1 MNKFARKLTVLMSAA
16 TVTVATT
23 GLSGCAS
30 MNNKERGATVGV
42 GTGAAIGAIIG
53 KNTGSTARGAILG
66 AVVGGAAGAI
76 IGHQMDQQ
84 AKDIESQ
91 VPGATVERVG
101 EGIAVSF
108 PSGIL
113 FPFNSSQLM
122 PAGRENLTRLAGI
135 LSRNPGS
142 SVLIVGHTDNTGGDA
157 YNMTLS
163 QQRAQSAAGYL
174 QTAGVAAGRIRT
186 EGRGEAEPIDTN
198 ATEEGRARNRR
209 VEVAIFASEQ
219 YRQQILNE
227 AGRSQ

>member
-1 MNKFARKLTVLMSAA
+1 MNLFARKITVLFGAA
-16 TVTVATT
+16 AVTMATA

-30 MNNKERGATVGV
+30 MNNKERGATIGAT
-42 GTGAAIGAIIG
+42 TGAAIGAVIG

-66 AVVGGAAGAI
+66 AVVGGAAGAV

-84 AKDIESQ
+84 AKEIETQ

-113 FPFNSSQLM
+113 FPFNSTNLM
-122 PAGRENLTRLAGI
+122 PAGRENLTKLAGI
-135 LSRNPGS
+135 LQRYPGS
-142 SVLIVGHTDNTGGDA
+142 SVLVVGHTDNIGTDQ
-157 YNMTLS
+157 YNMGLS
-163 QQRAQSAAGYL
+163 NARAQAAASYL
-174 QTAGVAAGRIRT
+174 QTAGVTAGRIRT
-186 EGRGEAEPIDTN
+186 EGRGESEPIADN

-227 AGRSQ
+227 SGH

>member
-1 MNKFARKLTVLMSAA
+1 MMNTFARKLTVLLSAA

-23 GLSGCAS
+23 GLAGCAS
-30 MNNKERGATVGV
+30 MNNKERGATIGAT
-42 GTGAAIGAIIG
+42 TGAAIGAVVG

-84 AKDIESQ
+84 AKDIETQ

-113 FPFNSSQLM
+113 FPYNSTQLQ
-122 PAGRENLTRLAGI
+122 PAGRDNLTKLAGI
-135 LSRNPGS
+135 LQRNPGS

-163 QQRAQSAAGYL
+163 QQRAQSAAAYL
-174 QTAGVAAGRIRT
+174 QQAGVAANRIRT
-186 EGRGEAEPIDTN
+186 EGRGESEPIDTN
-198 ATEEGRARNRR
+198 ATDAGRARNRR

-219 YRQQILNE
+219 YRQQIMNE
-227 AGRSQ
+227 AGHQ

>member
-1 MNKFARKLTVLMSAA
+1 MNVVVKKLTVLFSAA
-16 TVTVATT
+16 AVTVA
-23 GLSGCAS
+23 SAGCAS
-30 MNNKERGATVGV
+30 MNNKERGATIGAT
-42 GTGAAIGAIIG
+42 TGAAIGAVIG

-66 AVVGGAAGAI
+66 AVVGGAAGAV

-84 AKDIESQ
+84 AKEIETQ

-113 FPFNSSQLM
+113 FPFNSTQLM
-122 PAGRENLTRLAGI
+122 PAGRENLTKLAGI
-135 LSRNPGS
+135 LQRYPGS
-142 SVLIVGHTDNTGGDA
+142 SVLIVGHTDNVGSDQ

-163 QQRAQSAAGYL
+163 QNRAQAAASYL

-186 EGRGEAEPIDTN
+186 EGRGEAEPIADN

-227 AGRSQ
+227 SGHQ